1 MTQTKLIQTFVVCL
15 GIWASHVYGD
25 TQCTNLGGTCQTDTN
40 ACSGPYVSGLCSGP
54 ASRRCCVPGDSA
66 CEVIFGTCKTDT
78 LSCSG
83 TYSSGRCA
91 GPAGRRCCSSV
102 TCASVTIV
110 SRREWN
116 ARDATATN
124 QLSTPVSRVFI
135 HHTTGSTCSSKS
147 SCSASVRGIQNYHM
161 DSNGWNDI
169 GYSFLVGND
178 GRVYEGRGW
187 DVSGAHTQ
195 NYNSVSY
202 GVAFIGDFSSSLPS
216 ASARTAAQNL
226 ISCGVQSGKIS
237 SSYTLSGHRDVG
249 TTACPGTSLYNEI
262 QTWDNYSST

>member
-83 TYSSGRCA
+83 IYSS
-91 GPAGRRCCSSV
+91 V
-102 TCASVTIV
+102 
-110 SRREWN
+110 
-116 ARDATATN
+116 
-124 QLSTPVSRVFI
+124 
-135 HHTTGSTCSSKS
+135 
-147 SCSASVRGIQNYHM
+147 
-161 DSNGWNDI
+161 
-169 GYSFLVGND
+169 
-178 GRVYEGRGW
+178 
-187 DVSGAHTQ
+187 
-195 NYNSVSY
+195 
-202 GVAFIGDFSSSLPS
+202 
-216 ASARTAAQNL
+216 SAREAAQNL